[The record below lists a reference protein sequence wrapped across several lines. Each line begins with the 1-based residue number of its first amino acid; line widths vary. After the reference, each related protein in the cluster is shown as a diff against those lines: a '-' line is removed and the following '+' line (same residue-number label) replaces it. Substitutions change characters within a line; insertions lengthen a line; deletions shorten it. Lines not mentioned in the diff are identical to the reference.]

1 MARKLKV
8 PGRKTMRLPYRMD
21 GTGGKQDA
29 MQDHGRW
36 WALKDANDAR
46 AMAWNCYDLLYATHT
61 TRNARDALHTGLYEG
76 EPPLWLGSLVPGSPL
91 LYQAS
96 STMDGYTKARA
107 NLIRRCVDTGVSMIA
122 KNIIEIRCVTDGGAW
137 GLQKKARQRTKFING
152 SLREM
157 DFHTAQQR
165 GVVDGMLTRTGGMI
179 KPWIDWENQRIV
191 CGRIHPS
198 NFVWNEGEG
207 QRLRTLYENTP
218 WSRSELVARF
228 PKMKDEILDAPQS
241 ARPVNQAYRRLQENE
256 TLADMVD
263 VLEATHLGTGDK
275 NPGRKMVLLKNCI
288 LDDDDE
294 WTLQNF
300 GYARFCWDD
309 ADKGWQCKPASDT
322 LIGYHYQIGRLMR
335 KIDRGQSLALV
346 PRVWIEQGSEVSEDE
361 LTNEMGGVGHYRGTA
376 PQIATASAFPP
387 EVYHYL
393 DWLFEQGMADIGF
406 NQMQSQGLKPP
417 GIDAAVAIREYNDT
431 GTARQIPKGQRL
443 ERQAEDMGEL
453 IMYLGSKLAEK
464 DSSFSINAL
473 GAGSYDHVKWSEV
486 EGDSRDIRVHSNPV
500 SALPSTTSGKIQTV
514 TDLIKGGLLPP
525 EEVQGGLA
533 LKLLNFPDLEKVIT
547 METANRELA
556 EMQVDLALYEG
567 KYLAPE
573 PYQSSGGLKLLKTL
587 ACRQYF
593 VALGLT
599 GVPERNMDL
608 LQRLM
613 NEADQLDQRLS
624 GAVSIGQPVAA
635 PPPPA
640 GPTLEQSPMAPPI
653 APIPAPPGGV
663 PMPAPPMQAP
673 GGQQ

>member
-1 MARKLKV
+1 
-8 PGRKTMRLPYRMD
+8 
-21 GTGGKQDA
+21 
-29 MQDHGRW
+29 
-36 WALKDANDAR
+36 
-46 AMAWNCYDLLYATHT
+46 
-61 TRNARDALHTGLYEG
+61 
-76 EPPLWLGSLVPGSPL
+76 
-91 LYQAS
+91 
-96 STMDGYTKARA
+96 
-107 NLIRRCVDTGVSMIA
+107 
-122 KNIIEIRCVTDGGAW
+122 
-137 GLQKKARQRTKFING
+137 
-152 SLREM
+152 
-157 DFHTAQQR
+157 
-165 GVVDGMLTRTGGMI
+165 
-179 KPWIDWENQRIV
+179 
-191 CGRIHPS
+191 
-198 NFVWNEGEG
+198 
-207 QRLRTLYENTP
+207 
-218 WSRSELVARF
+218 
-228 PKMKDEILDAPQS
+228 
-241 ARPVNQAYRRLQENE
+241 
-256 TLADMVD
+256 
-263 VLEATHLGTGDK
+263 
-275 NPGRKMVLLKNCI
+275 
-288 LDDDDE
+288 
-294 WTLQNF
+294 
-300 GYARFCWDD
+300 
-309 ADKGWQCKPASDT
+309 
-322 LIGYHYQIGRLMR
+322 MR